1 MENIIIGKHALE
13 SLTIGMYADPFVL
26 FREYIQNA
34 TDAIDEAIAKKIIR
48 HGEEKIEVVLE
59 PIERK
64 IMIKDNGVGILCT
77 EAEKTLIS
85 IGNSKKKQENA
96 RGFRGIG
103 RLAALSYCGK
113 LVFET
118 SSYLEKS
125 GTRIIIDAQKLSE
138 RLLMQEKDDVST
150 EEVLKD
156 VYSIETFKEVE
167 KSHYFNVIMEELE
180 ADSELNNYNA
190 VYDYLAQ
197 SVPVPYDLQKF
208 TWGKEIERRM
218 ENAGYRIPEYN
229 IILTYAGDS
238 VHIYKPYR
246 DTFSIDK
253 KGNILDSIKD
263 IEVIKLSGND
273 GKISTFGWIA
283 HTDYLGSIY
292 DKSIK
297 GLRIRKGNI
306 LIGDAQTLN
315 TSFKDARFNGWVLG
329 ELFVDDMGLIPNARR
344 DNFEK
349 NSTYFL
355 WMEKIVSIA
364 SNITREIRNA
374 SSVRNSELSDDNIHR
389 PEELESEI
397 SKNIKKDDVILRQRN
412 EIEKNLINIRV
423 AIDSFTY
430 EDTVDLDHKEIAF
443 EEIDMLIG
451 KVQGITAY
459 KSLNALETVGKSE
472 KKILEKVFD
481 VIISVRPDISE
492 ELIDAIVKV
501 LLG

>member
-1 MENIIIGKHALE
+1 MESIIIGKHALE
-13 SLTIGMYADPFVL
+13 SLTIGMYADPFVI

-34 TDAIDEAIAKKIIR
+34 TDAIDEAIAKEIIR
-48 HGEEKIEVVLE
+48 YGEEKIEVVLD

-64 IMIKDNGVGILCT
+64 IMIKDNGVGVLCT
-77 EAEKTLIS
+77 EAEKTLIC
-85 IGNSKKKQENA
+85 IGNSKKRQENA

-118 SSYLEKS
+118 SSYLEKN
-125 GTRIIIDAQKLSE
+125 GTRITIDARKLSE
-138 RLLMQEKDDVST
+138 RLQVQENDDVST

-156 VYSIETFKEVE
+156 VYSIEIFKEVE

-180 ADSELNNYNA
+180 ADSELNNYNI

-197 SVPVPYDLQKF
+197 SVPVSYDPQKF
-208 TWGKEIERRM
+208 TWGKEIEHRM
-218 ENAGYRIPEYN
+218 ENAGYKIPEYN

-253 KGNILDSIKD
+253 NGNNIDCIKD
-263 IEVIKLSGND
+263 IEIIKLSGNG

-283 HTDYLGSIY
+283 HTNYLGSIY

-306 LIGDAQTLN
+306 LVGDAQTLN

-329 ELFVDDMGLIPNARR
+329 ELFVTDMGLIPNARR

-355 WMEKIVSIA
+355 WMEKLVNISASI
-364 SNITREIRNA
+364 TKEIRNA
-374 SSVRNSELSDDNIHR
+374 SLIRNSELSDGKHR
-389 PEELESEI
+389 SEKIIEET
-397 SKNIKKDDVILRQRN
+397 SKSIRKDDVNLRQRN
-412 EIEKNLINIRV
+412 EIEKRLINVRA

-430 EDTVDLDHKEIAF
+430 EDAVDLEHKEIAF

-459 KSLNALETVGKSE
+459 KSLNSLESIGKSE

-481 VIISVRPDISE
+481 VIISVQPDNSE
-492 ELIDAIVKV
+492 ELIESIVKV
-501 LLG
+501 FAK